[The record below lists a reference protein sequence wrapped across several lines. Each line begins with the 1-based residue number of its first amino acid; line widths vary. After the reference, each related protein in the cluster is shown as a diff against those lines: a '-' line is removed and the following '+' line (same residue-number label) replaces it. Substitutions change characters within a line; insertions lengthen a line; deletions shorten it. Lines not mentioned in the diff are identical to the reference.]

1 MTLFKEK
8 YGPVA
13 LVAGASEGLGAAWS
27 KALAARGLDL
37 VIIGRRAERLHT
49 IAQELTNQ
57 FKVNVWPV
65 SCDLGLPGATEQ
77 ILQAIGDK
85 PINCLVYNAA
95 SSYIGPFMD
104 ESSAM
109 HNRIITS
116 NITTPLNLVYRL
128 AANML
133 QQRRGAVIF
142 MASLAGFQGSGFLTT
157 YASTKAFTRIF
168 AESLWYE
175 WKSKGVDVI
184 ACCAGATATPN
195 YIQTKPGKISPLAP
209 KPQQPEKVVEECLN
223 RLGKTPSFISGTGNK
238 VASFFMQHIFSRKKA
253 ITIMGDTTKKM
264 YSIKG

>member
-1 MTLFKEK
+1 MTSFKEK
-8 YGPVA
+8 YGPIA

-27 KALAARGLDL
+27 RALAARGLDL
-37 VIIGRRAERLHT
+37 VIIGRRIEPLRAIAEGL
-49 IAQELTNQ
+49 INQ
-57 FKVNVWPV
+57 YKVNVWPI
-65 SCDLGLPGATEQ
+65 SCDLGLPDATGSV
-77 ILQAIGDK
+77 LQAIGDK

-95 SSYIGPFMD
+95 ASYIGPFMD

-109 HNRIITS
+109 HDRIITA
-116 NITTPLNLVYRL
+116 NISTPLNLVYRL

-133 QQRRGAVIF
+133 QQQRGAIIF
-142 MASLAGFQGSGFLTT
+142 MASLAGFQGSGFLAT
-157 YASTKAFTRIF
+157 YSATKAFTRVF

-175 WKSKGVDVI
+175 WKPKGVDVI

-195 YIQTKPGKISPLAP
+195 YIQTNPGKISALAP

-223 RLGKTPSFISGTGNK
+223 RLGKTPSFISGSGNK